1 MHLINSEA
9 QKEPHPVSWIRQ
21 LLFIYA
27 KGKRKSLKPPFLVI
41 VSEIAFPGLAISFI
55 QSEKIFGLITL
66 SFYDSINILMAAGGF
81 ATVNFEYSACGVYK
95 YLASH

>member
-1 MHLINSEA
+1 MRLINSEQH
-9 QKEPHPVSWIRQ
+9 QKTYPASWSRQ

-27 KGKRKSLKPPFLVI
+27 KSQRKSLKPPFLVI

-55 QSEKIFGLITL
+55 QSEKIFGLITS
-66 SFYDSINILMAAGGF
+66 SFYDSINILVAAGSF
-81 ATVNFEYSACGVYK
+81 ATVNFEYSACGVCK

>member
-1 MHLINSEA
+1 MRLIDSELP
-9 QKEPHPVSWIRQ
+9 KETHPVPWIGQ

-27 KGKRKSLKPPFLVI
+27 KSKRKSLKPPFLVI

-55 QSEKIFGLITL
+55 QSKKIFGLITL
-66 SFYDSINILMAAGGF
+66 RFYDSINILVAAGCF